1 MPGLPS
7 AIRQE
12 RLKKTGGRLASPGL
26 FTINEEDEQQRN
38 GGCRKTKGSETQP
51 KADEKISLAPHRPAS
66 GHSPTSTNKNET
78 LLVKVDE
85 RQRLARERREQ
96 REKQLAA
103 RESALLEREERAK
116 QYYEKHLE
124 ERKKKLEEQR
134 LKEERRRAAV
144 EEKRRQKLEEEKE
157 RHEAVVRRTI
167 ERSQKAKQKPNRWS
181 WGGPL
186 QSSLSYSSDADRRS
200 VSTVN
205 LSKHVDPVINK
216 RLSSSSA
223 TLLNSSDRALQKR
236 ISAYDRLHLH
246 PPSRVKSSQD
256 LRQNVSRGYKSR
268 RLQLTPWESNIVS
281 RLLTPTHSYL
291 ARSKSAAS
299 LSGESVIPIC
309 PRSASCSPLTSA
321 SFKPTRYRSSERP
334 KVISSNYELSG
345 HRRSGPS
352 LSVNKNDKENEKERK
367 SLSSLTGRSAV
378 KRSQSPGV
386 KSRAKSSSPVRR
398 TTPHKA
404 TRSANPRQIKSP
416 AKSAEDSPS
425 HSRPISPGNIR
436 PGRTEP
442 IMGHDDEEEDDQTPD
457 DLQLSREPK
466 QELRS
471 LPVEGTSKSE
481 FAEGGGGESTP
492 AVSQSATS
500 TSSLVHPGV
509 VGKPSAGTTD
519 PEEATRLLA
528 EKRRQAREQREREEQ
543 ERREKEEAERNRR
556 EELQRIKVDA
566 NANEMGEEP
575 WQREE
580 IKRTE
585 AEEKMN
591 EERQRQLEEDRQ
603 RQKEEEEEMAKL
615 QKQKEEEE
623 ARHRQ
628 EAERLRQER
637 ERHFLKEE
645 QERLER
651 KKRLEEIMKRTRKPE
666 TGEKKPV
673 TQRNGEITQQ
683 SKAEVT
689 EAKSAFVS
697 EHRQNEESTQQASGS
712 GLHGLPDVSGQV
724 VAAGESDNSKTE
736 NQPKENGIPMEDD
749 QFEEVISLSAEVKPS
764 KLDVAREGDGNVGT
778 IIPVIAFTENGSLGT
793 LTNVDGV
800 QSPQTTEV
808 I

>member
-1 MPGLPS
+1 MADPQGTEAVRSRTL
-7 AIRQE
+7 
-12 RLKKTGGRLASPGL
+12 
-26 FTINEEDEQQRN
+26 
-38 GGCRKTKGSETQP
+38 GSETQP
-51 KADEKISLAPHRPAS
+51 KADEKISSAPHRPAS
-66 GHSPTSTNKNET
+66 GQSPTSTNKNET
-78 LLVKVDE
+78 LLLKVDE

-103 RESALLEREERAK
+103 RESALFEREEKAK

-186 QSSLSYSSDADRRS
+186 QSSLSYSSA
-200 VSTVN
+200 
-205 LSKHVDPVINK
+205 
-216 RLSSSSA
+216 
-223 TLLNSSDRALQKR
+223 
-236 ISAYDRLHLH
+236 
-246 PPSRVKSSQD
+246 
-256 LRQNVSRGYKSR
+256 R

-299 LSGESVIPIC
+299 LSGEA
-309 PRSASCSPLTSA
+309 ASCSPLTSA

-352 LSVNKNDKENEKERK
+352 LFVNKNDKENEKERK
-367 SLSSLTGRSAV
+367 SLSSLTGRSVV

-398 TTPHKA
+398 TTPHKV
-404 TRSANPRQIKSP
+404 TRSANPKQMKSP

-436 PGRTEP
+436 PGRTEQ
-442 IMGHDDEEEDDQTPD
+442 IMDHDDEEEEEDQTPD
-457 DLQLSREPK
+457 DLQHWREPK
-466 QELRS
+466 QQLHS
-471 LPVEGTSKSE
+471 LPVEGTRKSN
-481 FAEGGGGESTP
+481 FAEGGGGGESTP
-492 AVSQSATS
+492 AVSQPP
-500 TSSLVHPGV
+500 TSSLSHPGV
-509 VGKPSAGTTD
+509 VGKTSAGTTD

-566 NANEMGEEP
+566 NANEMGEAP
-575 WQREE
+575 WQKEE
-580 IKRTE
+580 IRRTE
-585 AEEKMN
+585 AEEKTN

-628 EAERLRQER
+628 EAERRRQER
-637 ERHFLKEE
+637 ERHF
-645 QERLER
+645 
-651 KKRLEEIMKRTRKPE
+651 
-666 TGEKKPV
+666 
-673 TQRNGEITQQ
+673 
-683 SKAEVT
+683 
-689 EAKSAFVS
+689 
-697 EHRQNEESTQQASGS
+697 
-712 GLHGLPDVSGQV
+712 
-724 VAAGESDNSKTE
+724 
-736 NQPKENGIPMEDD
+736 
-749 QFEEVISLSAEVKPS
+749 
-764 KLDVAREGDGNVGT
+764 
-778 IIPVIAFTENGSLGT
+778 
-793 LTNVDGV
+793 
-800 QSPQTTEV
+800 
-808 I
+808 

>member
-1 MPGLPS
+1 MAAWHGRVELLVICEPWMTAGRFIFSPFGGTTQISSLKRKS
-7 AIRQE
+7 SIEAIM
-12 RLKKTGGRLASPGL
+12 L
-26 FTINEEDEQQRN
+26 EEA
-38 GGCRKTKGSETQP
+38 GSETQP

-223 TLLNSSDRALQKR
+223 TLLNSSDRA
-236 ISAYDRLHLH
+236 
-246 PPSRVKSSQD
+246 
-256 LRQNVSRGYKSR
+256 R

-299 LSGESVIPIC
+299 LSGE
-309 PRSASCSPLTSA
+309 SASCSPLTSA

>member
-38 GGCRKTKGSETQP
+38 GGSRKAKGSETQP
-51 KADEKISLAPHRPAS
+51 KADEKISSAPHRPAS
-66 GHSPTSTNKNET
+66 GQSPTSTNKNET
-78 LLVKVDE
+78 LLLKVDE

-103 RESALLEREERAK
+103 RESALFEREEKAK

-223 TLLNSSDRALQKR
+223 TLLNSSDRA
-236 ISAYDRLHLH
+236 
-246 PPSRVKSSQD
+246 
-256 LRQNVSRGYKSR
+256 R

-299 LSGESVIPIC
+299 LSGEA
-309 PRSASCSPLTSA
+309 ASCSPLTSA

-352 LSVNKNDKENEKERK
+352 LFVNKNDKENEKERK
-367 SLSSLTGRSAV
+367 SLSSLTGRSVV

-398 TTPHKA
+398 TTPHKV
-404 TRSANPRQIKSP
+404 TRSANPKQMKSP

-436 PGRTEP
+436 PGRTEQ
-442 IMGHDDEEEDDQTPD
+442 IMDHDDEEEEEDQTPD
-457 DLQLSREPK
+457 DLQHWREPK
-466 QELRS
+466 QQLHS
-471 LPVEGTSKSE
+471 LPVEGTRKSN
-481 FAEGGGGESTP
+481 FAEGGGGGESTP
-492 AVSQSATS
+492 AVSQPP
-500 TSSLVHPGV
+500 TSSLSHPGV
-509 VGKPSAGTTD
+509 VGKTSAGTTD

-566 NANEMGEEP
+566 NANEMGEAP
-575 WQREE
+575 WQKEE
-580 IKRTE
+580 IRRTE
-585 AEEKMN
+585 AEEKTN

-651 KKRLEEIMKRTRKPE
+651 KKRLEEIMKRTRKSE
-666 TGEKKPV
+666 TNEKKPV

-683 SKAEVT
+683 SKAAVT
-689 EAKSAFVS
+689 EAASTFVS
-697 EHRQNEESTQQASGS
+697 EHRQNDESTQQASGS
-712 GLHGLPDVSGQV
+712 SLHELPDQV
-724 VAAGESDNSKTE
+724 VETGESDNSKTE

-749 QFEEVISLSAEVKPS
+749 RFEEVINLSAEVKPS
-764 KLDVAREGDGNVGT
+764 KLDIAREGDGNVGT

-808 I
+808 V

>member
-167 ERSQKAKQKPNRWS
+167 ERSFVESAFLFLDLAGLENNVQ
-181 WGGPL
+181 G
-186 QSSLSYSSDADRRS
+186 DADRRS

-223 TLLNSSDRALQKR
+223 TLLNSSDRA
-236 ISAYDRLHLH
+236 
-246 PPSRVKSSQD
+246 
-256 LRQNVSRGYKSR
+256 R

-299 LSGESVIPIC
+299 LSGESDVKQGQ
-309 PRSASCSPLTSA
+309 RGLTWWS
-321 SFKPTRYRSSERP
+321 KEEGSSEYDEQLR
-334 KVISSNYELSG
+334 K
-345 HRRSGPS
+345 
-352 LSVNKNDKENEKERK
+352 VNKNDKENEKERK

-651 KKRLEEIMKRTRKPE
+651 KKV
-666 TGEKKPV
+666 PV
-673 TQRNGEITQQ
+673 T
-683 SKAEVT
+683 
-689 EAKSAFVS
+689 
-697 EHRQNEESTQQASGS
+697 
-712 GLHGLPDVSGQV
+712 L
-724 VAAGESDNSKTE
+724 
-736 NQPKENGIPMEDD
+736 
-749 QFEEVISLSAEVKPS
+749 
-764 KLDVAREGDGNVGT
+764 
-778 IIPVIAFTENGSLGT
+778 
-793 LTNVDGV
+793 
-800 QSPQTTEV
+800 
-808 I
+808 

>member
-1 MPGLPS
+1 MADPQGTEAVRSRTL
-7 AIRQE
+7 
-12 RLKKTGGRLASPGL
+12 
-26 FTINEEDEQQRN
+26 
-38 GGCRKTKGSETQP
+38 GSETQP
-51 KADEKISLAPHRPAS
+51 KADEKISSAPHRPAS
-66 GHSPTSTNKNET
+66 GQSPTSTNKNET
-78 LLVKVDE
+78 LLLKVDE

-103 RESALLEREERAK
+103 RESALFEREEKAK

-186 QSSLSYSSDADRRS
+186 QSSLSYSS
-200 VSTVN
+200 
-205 LSKHVDPVINK
+205 
-216 RLSSSSA
+216 
-223 TLLNSSDRALQKR
+223 ALQKR

-299 LSGESVIPIC
+299 LSGEA
-309 PRSASCSPLTSA
+309 ASCSPLTSA

-352 LSVNKNDKENEKERK
+352 LFVNKNDKENEKERK
-367 SLSSLTGRSAV
+367 SLSSLTGRSVV

-398 TTPHKA
+398 TTPHKV
-404 TRSANPRQIKSP
+404 TRSANPKQMKSP

-436 PGRTEP
+436 PGRTEQ
-442 IMGHDDEEEDDQTPD
+442 IMDHDDEEEEEDQTPD
-457 DLQLSREPK
+457 DLQHWREPK
-466 QELRS
+466 QQLHS
-471 LPVEGTSKSE
+471 LPVEGTRKSN
-481 FAEGGGGESTP
+481 FAEGGGGGESTP
-492 AVSQSATS
+492 AVSQPP
-500 TSSLVHPGV
+500 TSSLSHPGV
-509 VGKPSAGTTD
+509 VGKTSAGTTD

-566 NANEMGEEP
+566 NANEMGEAP
-575 WQREE
+575 WQKEE
-580 IKRTE
+580 IRRTE
-585 AEEKMN
+585 AEEKTN

-628 EAERLRQER
+628 EAERRRQER
-637 ERHFLKEE
+637 ERHF
-645 QERLER
+645 
-651 KKRLEEIMKRTRKPE
+651 
-666 TGEKKPV
+666 
-673 TQRNGEITQQ
+673 
-683 SKAEVT
+683 
-689 EAKSAFVS
+689 
-697 EHRQNEESTQQASGS
+697 
-712 GLHGLPDVSGQV
+712 
-724 VAAGESDNSKTE
+724 
-736 NQPKENGIPMEDD
+736 
-749 QFEEVISLSAEVKPS
+749 
-764 KLDVAREGDGNVGT
+764 
-778 IIPVIAFTENGSLGT
+778 
-793 LTNVDGV
+793 
-800 QSPQTTEV
+800 
-808 I
+808 

>member
-1 MPGLPS
+1 MAAWHGRVELLVICEPWMTAGRFIFSPFGGTTQISSLKRKS
-7 AIRQE
+7 SIEAIM
-12 RLKKTGGRLASPGL
+12 L
-26 FTINEEDEQQRN
+26 EEA
-38 GGCRKTKGSETQP
+38 GSETQP

-186 QSSLSYSSDADRRS
+186 QSSLSYSSA
-200 VSTVN
+200 
-205 LSKHVDPVINK
+205 
-216 RLSSSSA
+216 
-223 TLLNSSDRALQKR
+223 
-236 ISAYDRLHLH
+236 
-246 PPSRVKSSQD
+246 
-256 LRQNVSRGYKSR
+256 R

-299 LSGESVIPIC
+299 LSGE
-309 PRSASCSPLTSA
+309 SASCSPLTSA